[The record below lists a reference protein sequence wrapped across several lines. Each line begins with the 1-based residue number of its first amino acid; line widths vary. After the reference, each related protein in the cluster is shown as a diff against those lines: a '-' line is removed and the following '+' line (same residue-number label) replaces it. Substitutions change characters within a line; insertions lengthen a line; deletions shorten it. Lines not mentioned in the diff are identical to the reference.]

1 MHGLGGR
8 VLKPEI
14 LDTLTAEQARA
25 SLADL
30 IRINRQWGGHSTLRR
45 LLCEAI
51 EPRETVQPLGA
62 VQTCDTF
69 SLLDVGAA
77 SGDMG
82 KCIREWYPKA
92 RVVSLDRIATHLAAC
107 PGERIVG
114 DAFQLPVR
122 ENSFD
127 FVFCS
132 LFLHH
137 FNDSQVVELL
147 AGFGRAARR
156 AVLVIDLERNPI
168 AYYFLPWTRWLF
180 GWDPVTV
187 HDGAISVEAAFRAR
201 EMVALARR
209 AGFENPHARAYRPAF
224 RIGLVASSVGYN
236 EPSVIEKL
244 EKFPGG

>member
-1 MHGLGGR
+1 MHCLGGR
-8 VLKPEI
+8 ILKPEI
-14 LDTLTAEQARA
+14 LDTLAEEEARA

-30 IRINRQWGGHSTLRR
+30 VRINRRWGGHGTLRR
-45 LLCEAI
+45 LL
-51 EPRETVQPLGA
+51 RETVKPGEA
-62 VQTCDTF
+62 F

-82 KCIREWYPKA
+82 SRIREWYPEA
-92 RVVSLDRIATHLAAC
+92 RVVSLDRIATHLAEC
-107 PGERIVG
+107 PGERIAG

-127 FVFCS
+127 YVFSS

-137 FNDSQVVELL
+137 FDNFQVVQLFAE
-147 AGFGRAARR
+147 FRRVARR
-156 AVLVIDLERNPI
+156 AVLAIDLERNPI
-168 AYYFLPWTRWLF
+168 AYYFLPCTRWLF

-187 HDGAISVEAAFRAR
+187 HDGAISVEAAFRPR
-201 EMVALARR
+201 ELEALARR
-209 AGFENPHARAYRPAF
+209 AGLENPRARAYRPAF

-236 EPSVIEKL
+236 EPSSI